1 MKFTMLMIVLA
12 FVAASCNQPP
22 DTTPAEGEAT
32 EVETSALLPEDAKV
46 HVVYF
51 HGKQRCKSCVTIQK
65 VASETV
71 AEAFAGKGDV
81 KFVEI
86 DFSQKANE
94 ALADKYEV
102 AWSSLFIIAGE
113 QYTNLTDAAFTHA
126 LSNPEALKELI
137 IKQTNEYLNL

>member
-1 MKFTMLMIVLA
+1 MKFKWIFILLTFIAV
-12 FVAASCNQPP
+12 SCNQTPEK
-22 DTTPAEGEAT
+22 TPAEGVQPETEAAT
-32 EVETSALLPEDAKV
+32 LLPEDARV

-65 VASETV
+65 VASATV
-71 AEAFAGKGDV
+71 EEAFAGVDDV

-102 AWSSLFIIAGE
+102 AWSSLFIIAGDRF
-113 QYTNLTDAAFTHA
+113 TNLTDPAFTHA
-126 LSNPEALKELI
+126 LNNPDALKELI
-137 IKQTNEYLNL
+137 IKQTNEYLNP